1 MKILSFRKYFL
12 IFLIIFLSFILITF
26 MLRDNIVS
34 AILTEKI
41 DRFNT
46 TYRAGLKVE
55 RIQVQWLTS
64 LMMIGITVKPD
75 QRDSL
80 LKLDTAYISVNTW
93 RLLAGRLV
101 FQDLILKN
109 ITFSMVRRGN
119 ESNYDFLFMKRE
131 QKVDSTPRQVNYAY
145 SADKLTG
152 FLFDMIPQWIQIGN
166 LKVSFNTNG
175 HLLSFHLDRFS
186 IEDHT
191 FNAPFLITEND
202 ITQSWIVKG
211 MIDRDIRLATLS
223 IHPQEKRKAS
233 LPFLSYKWNARME
246 FDTIL
251 FRISEKKINDSL
263 TNISG
268 AVALSGFNLEHKKI
282 SAKVVSLDKLAIT
295 YFVNIGNDYVEIDS
309 ATKVVINHLDF
320 NPYIRYKTRPTRQIA
335 VKLNKSFF
343 PAEDLFSSL
352 PEGLFNNLEGIKVKG
367 ELSYYFDF
375 FVDLSIPD
383 SLHFNSELKRHQF
396 SVVSYGDN
404 DLTRI
409 NSPFQYTVY
418 EKGEPVRTFIVGPE
432 NPDFRSIERISP
444 YLKASILTSEDPSF
458 YQHRGFLMDAFRE
471 SIITNIK
478 ERKFARGGS
487 TISMQLVKNVFLNR
501 NKTIARKF
509 EEALLVW
516 LIENQGLFTKDR
528 MFEVYLNIIEWGPLI
543 YGANEAARFYFSK
556 DAAKLNLSESIFLA
570 SIIPRP
576 KWFKYSFNENGH
588 LRESQAGYY
597 SLLSEKML
605 DRGLISQKD
614 FDHLIPDVELKGPA
628 RLLLKKNNTMPA
640 DTIMEL

>member
-1 MKILSFRKYFL
+1 
-12 IFLIIFLSFILITF
+12 
-26 MLRDNIVS
+26 
-34 AILTEKI
+34 
-41 DRFNT
+41 
-46 TYRAGLKVE
+46 LKVE
-55 RIQVQWLTS
+55 KIQVQWLAS
-64 LMMIGITVKPD
+64 LMMTGINVKPD
-75 QRDSL
+75 HRDSL

-93 RLLAGRLV
+93 KLFAGRLV

-109 ITFSMVRRGN
+109 ITVSLVRRGN
-119 ESNYDFLFMKRE
+119 EANYDFLFMKRE
-131 QKVDSTPRQVNYAY
+131 EKVDSTPRQVNYAY
-145 SADKLTG
+145 GADKITG
-152 FLFDMIPQWIQIGN
+152 FLFDKIPQWIQIGN
-166 LKVSFNTNG
+166 LNVSFNTNG
-175 HLLSFHLDRFS
+175 HLLSVHLDRFS

-191 FNAPFLITEND
+191 FNAPVFITEYD
-202 ITQSWIVKG
+202 SSQSWIIKG
-211 MIDRDIRLATLS
+211 MVDRDSHMAFIRIYPDAN
-223 IHPQEKRKAS
+223 RKAF
-233 LPFLSYKWNARME
+233 LPFLSYKWNARVE

-263 TNISG
+263 TNITG

-295 YFVNIGNDYVEIDS
+295 YFVNIGNDYVELDS

-396 SVVSYGDN
+396 RVVSYGDN

-409 NSPFQYTVY
+409 NFPFQYTAY
-418 EKGEPVRTFIVGPE
+418 EKGEPVRTLIVGTE
-432 NPDFRSIERISP
+432 NPDFRPIERISP

-478 ERKFARGGS
+478 EHKFARGGS
-487 TISMQLVKNVFLNR
+487 TLSMQLVKNVFLNR

-516 LIENQGLFTKDR
+516 LIENQGLSTKDR

-543 YGANEAARFYFSK
+543 YGTNEAARFYFNK
-556 DAAKLNLSESIFLA
+556 DASKLNLAESIFLA

-576 KWFKYSFNENGH
+576 KWFKYNFNENGH
-588 LRESQAGYY
+588 LREFLAGYY

-605 DRGLISQKD
+605 DRGLISQQD
-614 FDHLIPDVELKGPA
+614 YDHLIPDVEIKGPA
-628 RLLLKKNNTMPA
+628 RLLINKN
-640 DTIMEL
+640 DTLPVDSLYYPDER